1 VTDQAVPTDW
11 REARRLVEQRLA
23 EWPTASRFQQV
34 VVWSIAENESTAAAL
49 HYIETMQRLEV
60 IDGADATDL

>member
-1 VTDQAVPTDW
+1 MTDQAVPTDW

-23 EWPTASRFQQV
+23 EWEGVSRFQQM

-49 HYIETMQRLEV
+49 NYIEAMRELEV
-60 IDGADATDL
+60 GDGAATTD